1 MWVITDDYFGYKT
14 IHEKFVNKTN
24 YEKESLDNYKS
35 LLLDVEQVIFPP
47 NYTFS
52 FPNLPDN
59 IKSIIIHDAQK
70 LEINLPPKLENL
82 QIYSDDNYHKISE
95 FPKTLK
101 KLVWFCK
108 SLDDLDLSLNMLP
121 NWIEELTIGNITFI
135 CSDLSHFTHLK
146 TLKIINPNFN
156 QHLDCLPDTIQ
167 YLEIKSV
174 AFNQTL
180 NNLPL
185 FLKELELNIYY
196 NNVDGMYTQDLVNL
210 PHNLKKLTIINYK
223 GSLDYLPNNLEYL
236 KIQYEHS
243 FDTITLNNL
252 PDSITTIEFGYNE
265 LLYLREHTFKIP
277 KNCTKIT
284 YQSNTN
290 LNMDDHKFLLTQKGL
305 KIINKY
311 YVI

>member
-1 MWVITDDYFGYKT
+1 MWEIIDDYFGYKT
-14 IHEKFVNKTN
+14 IHEFKDNID
-24 YEKESLDNYKS
+24 YENEPLEHFKS

-47 NYTFS
+47 DYIFS

-70 LEINLPPKLENL
+70 LEINLPSKLENL
-82 QIYSDDNYHKISE
+82 QIYSQDNYHKISE

-101 KLVWFCK
+101 KIVWFCK
-108 SLDDLDLSLNMLP
+108 LIDNLDLSLSMLP
-121 NWIEELTIGNITFI
+121 NWIEELTIGSITFT
-135 CSDLSHFTHLK
+135 CSDITNFTHLN

-167 YLEIKSV
+167 YLEIKSI

-180 NNLPL
+180 NHLPL

-196 NNVDGMYTQDLVNL
+196 NNVDGMYTQELANL
-210 PHNLKKLTIINYK
+210 PPNMKKLTIINYK
-223 GSLDYLPNNLEYL
+223 GNLDHLPNNLEYL

-252 PDSITTIEFGYNE
+252 PDSITTIEFGSDE
-265 LLYLREHTFKIP
+265 LLHLREHTFKIP
-277 KNCTKIT
+277 KNCKKIT